1 MNKRVGIIGA
11 GTIGSLF
18 AYLLARDNDVT
29 LLDVR
34 AEVIAEIAAR
44 GVSLDDLP
52 ARSVRATRDPAD
64 LYASDFLF
72 FFVKAYDT
80 LAAARPFATM
90 LNPATVLV
98 SLQNG
103 LGNEESIKTA
113 LGSTVALVV
122 GITNESGDSEGP
134 GHTRRTGVGSTVVG
148 SAGASVDR
156 TRAVADLLDSAGLA
170 ASSVYDIR
178 PHLWGKL
185 IANAAINPIAAL
197 LERTN
202 GVIVEDA
209 HAGALAREVTMESA
223 TVAKALRIN
232 LPFPEPWAYVQE
244 MARASSNGGT
254 SMRADLS
261 NRRPT
266 EVEQI
271 NGAIVAAGRRAGI
284 PTPYNDALLR
294 LIKAKE
300 GFASKPA

>member
-1 MNKRVGIIGA
+1 MSRRVGIIGA
-11 GTIGSLF
+11 GTIGTLF
-18 AYLLARDNDVT
+18 AYLLAGENDVS

-64 LYASDFLF
+64 LFASDVLF

-90 LNPATVLV
+90 LNPATILV

-122 GITNESGDSEGP
+122 GITNESGESEGA
-134 GHTRRTGVGSTVVG
+134 GHTRRTGVGATVVG

-156 TRAVADLLDSAGLA
+156 TRSVAELLEAAGLA
-170 ASSVYDIR
+170 ASNVYDIR

-202 GVIVEDA
+202 GVVVDDPN
-209 HAGALAREVTMESA
+209 AGALAREVTLESA
-223 TVAKALRIN
+223 NVARSLRIN
-232 LPFPEPWAYVQE
+232 LPFSEPWEYVQA
-244 MARASSNGGT
+244 MARASSNGGS
-254 SMRADLS
+254 SMRADLA

-266 EVEQI
+266 EIEQI
-271 NGAIVAAGRRAGI
+271 NGAIVAAGRRAGVA
-284 PTPYNDALLR
+284 TPYNEALLR

-300 GFASKPA
+300 GYASKPP